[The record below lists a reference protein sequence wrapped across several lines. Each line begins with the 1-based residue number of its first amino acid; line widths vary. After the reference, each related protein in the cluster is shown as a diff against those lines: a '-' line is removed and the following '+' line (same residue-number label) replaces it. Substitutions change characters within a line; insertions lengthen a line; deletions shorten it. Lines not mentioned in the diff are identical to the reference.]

1 MKRTIL
7 ASTAICALLAGCATY
22 DLSLMPRGPGK
33 MAHGTAKQID
43 KSVAISIDDRTYN
56 GRYAYVQGGSFTLGT
71 AFVGGQT
78 ATANATSF
86 SAVGNGNVLAQ
97 SPDGHNLRC
106 VFSFSG
112 WSQSGTGTCL
122 TDDNQLY
129 DLQIAR

>member
-1 MKRTIL
+1 MRIKLVAGAAFIL
-7 ASTAICALLAGCATY
+7 ALQGCATY

-43 KSVAISIDDRTYN
+43 KSVAVTIDDRTFN
-56 GRYAYVQGGSFTLGT
+56 GHYAYIQGGSFTLGT
-71 AFVGGQT
+71 AFSGGQVAIGNAIGVS
-78 ATANATSF
+78 AT
-86 SAVGNGNVLAQ
+86 GNGNVLAQ
-97 SPDGHNLRC
+97 SADGHNLRC

-112 WSQSGTGTCL
+112 WSQSGAGTCL